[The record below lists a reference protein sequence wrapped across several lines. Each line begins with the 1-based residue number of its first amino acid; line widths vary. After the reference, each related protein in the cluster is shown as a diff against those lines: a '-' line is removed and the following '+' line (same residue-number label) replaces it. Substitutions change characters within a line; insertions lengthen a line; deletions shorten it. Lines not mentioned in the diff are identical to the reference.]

1 MIVDLNSFR
10 KLMILF
16 ESDISIVQMVIK
28 IIELQYVSY

>member
-10 KLMILF
+10 KLILF
-16 ESDISIVQMVIK
+16 ESDISIVKMVIK